1 MTTEA
6 QITPNQ
12 GAASYCT
19 GPKSAAGK
27 AIVSQ
32 NATRHGFLSQRL
44 FVGDEDP
51 EEFQALVG
59 DLNTSLAPIGTLE
72 LALVEK
78 IAVIMWRQ
86 RRLVS
91 AESAALTLQREP
103 VRIVKAMNAELLRG
117 YGNEVRTDHLKPF
130 DAEREQWC
138 RAALA
143 EFEALEI
150 LDLPTI
156 EASAPHLYGQLVE
169 DAEGE
174 DVAEYTAQLKGGIEG
189 FLIELAQWC
198 RKELMEADA
207 RPHFH
212 TVADIVRDRS
222 LVLSGEALELFSRY
236 QTTLDSHLY
245 KAMRAFRDTQAARLR
260 TFEAKPVPPVP
271 PLAPVAQPVPA
282 DCRRMT
288 IVAEAD

>member
-6 QITPNQ
+6 EVTTIN

-27 AIVSQ
+27 TIVSQ

-44 FVGDEDP
+44 FIGDEDP
-51 EEFQALVG
+51 AEFQALVD
-59 DLNTSLAPIGTLE
+59 DLNTSLSPVGTLE
-72 LALVEK
+72 FALVEK

-86 RRLVS
+86 RRLVR

-103 VRIVKAMNAELLRG
+103 ARIVKVMNGELLRS
-117 YGNEVRTDHLKPF
+117 YGNEVRTEHLKPF
-130 DAEREQWC
+130 DSEREQWC

-150 LDLPTI
+150 MDLPTL
-156 EASAPHLYGQLVE
+156 EANAPHLYGQLVE

-174 DVAEYTAQLKGGIEG
+174 DIAEFTAQLKGGIEG

-198 RKELMEADA
+198 RKELKEADD
-207 RPHFH
+207 RPHLH
-212 TVADIVRDRS
+212 AVADLIRDRS
-222 LVLSGEALELFSRY
+222 LVLTGETLELFSRY

-245 KAMRAFRDTQAARLR
+245 KAMRAFRDTQEARLR
-260 TFEAKPVPPVP
+260 TLEAKPLPASEV
-271 PLAPVAQPVPA
+271 VAQPAFVG
-282 DCRRMT
+282 RQGTT
-288 IVAEAD
+288 IIAEAG

>member
-6 QITPNQ
+6 PTTPL
-12 GAASYCT
+12 AVSSPCT
-19 GPKSAAGK
+19 GPKSATGK

-51 EEFQALVG
+51 SEFQSLVD
-59 DLNTSLAPIGTLE
+59 DLNNSLSPVATLE
-72 LALVEK
+72 FALVEK

-86 RRLVS
+86 RRLVR

-103 VRIVKAMNAELLRG
+103 VKIVKAMNAELRG
-117 YGNEVRTDHLKPF
+117 YGNEVRADHLKPF
-130 DAEREQWC
+130 DVEREVWC

-150 LDLPTI
+150 MDLPTL
-156 EASAPHLYGQLVE
+156 EAEAPHIYGQLVE

-174 DVAEYTAQLKGGIEG
+174 DLAQFAAKLEGGLEG

-198 RKELMEADA
+198 RKELKEADD
-207 RPHFH
+207 RPHLH
-212 TVADIVRDRS
+212 SVANLVRDRS
-222 LVLSGEALELFSRY
+222 LVLSGETLELFSRY

-245 KAMRAFRDTQAARLR
+245 KAMRAFRDTQEARLR
-260 TFEAKPVPPVP
+260 TLEAKKLPPSD
-271 PLAPVAQPVPA
+271 AVAQPVRA
-282 DCRRMT
+282 DARRMT
-288 IVAEAD
+288 IVAEAG